1 MNTPT
6 SQVVTDIIRR
16 RRSVYPKMYNDRP
29 IEEELIREIL
39 ENANWAPTHR
49 LTEPW
54 RFRVFRGEALRRLGE
69 FLSGRYREG
78 TSEAEFS
85 EVKYKKMLDAPQRS
99 GAVIAICMMRDPE
112 NRVREWEEI
121 AAVACAVQNMWLSCT
136 AHGIGSY
143 WSTPGAILGADE
155 WLGLQPGERC
165 LGLFYMGWYDN
176 VELPAKRGNIDDKV
190 LWINE

>member
-6 SQVVTDIIRR
+6 ITDIIRR
-16 RRSVYPKMYNDRP
+16 RRSVYPKMYADRP
-29 IEEELIREIL
+29 LSEDIIREVL

-54 RFRVFRGEALRRLGE
+54 RFRVFRGDALRRLGE
-69 FLSGRYREG
+69 FLSGQYRAG

-85 EVKYKKMLDAPQRS
+85 DLKYKKMLDAPQRS
-99 GAVIAICMMRDPE
+99 GAVIAVCMQRDPE

-121 AAVACAVQNMWLSCT
+121 AAVACAVQNMWLTCT
-136 AHGIGSY
+136 SYGIGSY
-143 WSTPGAILGADE
+143 WSTPGYILQADE

-165 LGLFYMGWYDN
+165 LGLFYMGWYDE
-176 VELPAKRGNIDDKV
+176 VELPAKRGSIEDKI